1 MPPKHLI
8 IVAGANG
15 SGKTTFAVPYT
26 QALGYPFLNA
36 DELTKKLE
44 AQGEANA
51 MLKAGRLFFQQLN
64 AYLQA
69 GQSFVVET
77 TLSGSYINKVA
88 ARAKALGYRVEV
100 IYIFLD
106 NAALCVARVRIRV
119 RKGGHDVPIA
129 DIIRRYG
136 RSKRNFWSNFRELA
150 EVWTLYYNGEAG
162 FQKVAAQSTGVVAVY
177 NDLLLD
183 QFKEGMNEND

>member
-88 ARAKALGYRVEV
+88 ARAKALG
-100 IYIFLD
+100 
-106 NAALCVARVRIRV
+106 
-119 RKGGHDVPIA
+119 
-129 DIIRRYG
+129 
-136 RSKRNFWSNFRELA
+136 
-150 EVWTLYYNGEAG
+150 
-162 FQKVAAQSTGVVAVY
+162 
-177 NDLLLD
+177 
-183 QFKEGMNEND
+183 